1 MKRQLLKNLGLNPSL
16 LTALSQ
22 PGVDFQYNT
31 DLKGID
37 SSELAMICGITTEEA
52 VSILKTIN
60 TTRDILVSSQQQ
72 QQQSS
77 SSSSLLS
84 GSDGY
89 EAFLKIKDNTRII
102 TFCEGKHIVL

>member
-60 TTRDILVSSQQQ
+60 TTRDILVSSSQQQQ

-77 SSSSLLS
+77 SSSSS
-84 GSDGY
+84 SSS
-89 EAFLKIKDNTRII
+89 
-102 TFCEGKHIVL
+102 

>member
-72 QQQSS
+72 QQS

-102 TFCEGKHIVL
+102 TFCEGKYIVL